1 MMRRLPWIG
10 APALLLLAILLGA
23 YGAFL
28 ASGFLTQIE
37 GTARIGGTPSF
48 DNYIRF
54 LTDESQLSLFAYTL
68 AFGVVVSLI
77 TVVIGYPLAYF
88 LARSENRQMR
98 LIILG
103 LLIATFMS
111 GTVTRAYGWMVILG
125 NKGLLNQILLELE
138 LISRPLRILYRDTGV
153 AVALVHFCLPFFV
166 MAVVGGIKGLPRGV
180 EEASRDM
187 GAGPLKTFF
196 KVTLPLS
203 LPAIAEGLALALA
216 LSLSAFLF
224 PLMLGGGRVR
234 LVANYIYDQIFVS
247 FDMAFAAVVS
257 LAFLIVSMGT
267 LILMNKGQKILLNW
281 IAGRYSLKG
290 GQA

>member
-1 MMRRLPWIG
+1 MRKLPLIS
-10 APALLLLAILLGA
+10 APAFVLLAMLCGA
-23 YGAFL
+23 YGAFF

-37 GTARIGGTPSF
+37 GTARIGGAPSF

-54 LTDESQLSLFAYTL
+54 LTDESQLSLFGYTL
-68 AFGVVVSLI
+68 VFSLI
-77 TVVIGYPLAYF
+77 VSAITIVIGYPLAYF
-88 LARSENRQMR
+88 LARSEHRR
-98 LIILG
+98 LRLLILG

-111 GTVTRAYGWMVILG
+111 GTVTRAYGWMVLLG
-125 NKGLLNQILLELE
+125 NKGLLNQLLMDLG
-138 LISRPLRILYRDTGV
+138 IITRPLRIIYRDAGV
-153 AVALVHFCLPFFV
+153 AIALIHFILPFFV
-166 MAVVGGIKGLPRGV
+166 MTVVGGIKNLPRGV

-187 GAGPLKTFF
+187 GAGPVKTFF

-234 LVANYIYDQIFVS
+234 MVANYIYEQIFVS

-257 LAFLIVSMGT
+257 VAFLVMALLT
-267 LILMNKGQKILLNW
+267 LVLMNKGQRLLLNF
-281 IAGRYSLKG
+281 IAGRYTRKG
-290 GQA
+290 EPS

>member
-1 MMRRLPWIG
+1 MRQYPWIG
-10 APALLLLAILLGA
+10 APAFLLLAILLGA

-37 GTARIGGTPSF
+37 GTARIGGSPSL

-54 LTDESQLSLFAYTL
+54 LSDESQIGLFAYTL
-68 AFGVVVSLI
+68 AFALVVSLI
-77 TVVIGYPLAYF
+77 TVVIGYPLAYC

-98 LIILG
+98 LLMLG

-111 GTVTRAYGWMVILG
+111 GTVTRAYGWMVLLG
-125 NKGLLNQILLELE
+125 NKGLLNQLLLELE
-138 LISRPLRILYRDTGV
+138 LISRPLRIIYRDTGV
-153 AVALVHFCLPFFV
+153 AVALVHFVLPFFV
-166 MAVVGGIKGLPRGV
+166 MTVVGGIKGLPRGV

-203 LPAIAEGLALALA
+203 MPAIAEGLALA

-234 LVANYIYDQIFVS
+234 MVANYIYDQIFVS

-257 LAFLIVSMGT
+257 VAFLIVAMGT
-267 LILMNKGQKILLNW
+267 LVAMNKAQKLLTNFL
-281 IAGRYSLKG
+281 AGSYALKG
-290 GQA
+290 AKA